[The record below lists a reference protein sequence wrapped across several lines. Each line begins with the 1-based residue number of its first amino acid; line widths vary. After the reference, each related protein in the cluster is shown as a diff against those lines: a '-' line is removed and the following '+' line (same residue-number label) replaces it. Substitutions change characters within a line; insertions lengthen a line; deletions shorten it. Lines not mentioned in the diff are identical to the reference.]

1 LNVNFEL
8 SIFSVNYKKI
18 TGGNMREVVIASAC
32 RTPIGSFNGSLSS
45 LPAPKLG
52 AVVIDEALKRANVPK
67 EMVDEVI
74 MGCVL
79 TAGVGQA
86 PARQA
91 AIFAGLPTKVECMTI
106 NKVCGSGLK
115 AVMLATQAIKLGDA
129 DIIVAGGMESMSN
142 APYILDKARTGY
154 RMGHG
159 QLIDSMIKDGL
170 WDVYNDF
177 HMGNAGELCARECN
191 ISRQEQDEFAVLSYK
206 RALEAIEK
214 GYFKEEIVPVKVP
227 QPKGGEVIVD
237 EDEEPKRVNFEKI
250 PQLKPAFDPNGTI
263 TPANASKINDGAS
276 ALVLMSKEK
285 AEELGV
291 KPLARI
297 VAYSSA
303 AKDPAW
309 FTTAPVDAIE
319 KVLKKAGMRKEDID
333 LFEVNEAFA
342 VVALA
347 TLKLGG
353 IPIEKMNIHGG
364 AVALGHPIGA
374 SGARIL
380 TTLLYAMK
388 RKNAKFGLA
397 AICIGGGE
405 ASAVIVEKI

>member
-1 LNVNFEL
+1 
-8 SIFSVNYKKI
+8 
-18 TGGNMREVVIASAC
+18 MREVVIASAC
-32 RTPIGSFNGSLSS
+32 RTPIGSFNGALSP

-52 AVVIDEALKRANVPK
+52 AIVIEEALKRANVPK

-115 AVMLATQAIKLGDA
+115 SVMLATQAIKLGDA

-142 APYILDKARTGY
+142 APYLLDKARFGY
-154 RMGHG
+154 RMGHA
-159 QLIDSMIKDGL
+159 QIIDSMIKDGL

-191 ISRQEQDEFAVLSYK
+191 ISREEQDEFAVLSYK

-214 GYFKEEIVPVKVP
+214 GYFKNEIVPVSVP
-227 QPKGGEVIVD
+227 QPKGEPIIVS
-237 EDEEPKRVNFEKI
+237 EDEEPKKVVFDKI
-250 PQLKPAFDPNGTI
+250 PKLKPAFDPNGTI
-263 TPANASKINDGAS
+263 TAANASKINDGAA

-285 AEELGV
+285 ADELGI

-297 VAYSSA
+297 VAYTSA

-319 KVLKKAGMRKEDID
+319 KVLRKANMKKEDID

-347 TLKLGG
+347 TSKLAG

-380 TTLLYAMK
+380 TTLLYAME
-388 RKNAKFGLA
+388 RKGAKFGIA

-405 ASAVIVEKI
+405 ASAVIVERV